1 MKELPS
7 IEQLV
12 PKHVAIIMDGN
23 GRWAKQRG
31 KIRTFGH
38 KAGAE
43 AVRKA
48 VAFARRNGI
57 ESLTLFAFS
66 SENWKRP
73 ATEVSVLMELFMSV
87 LKSEIK
93 KLDDNDIRLRIVG
106 DKEAFSKRLQ
116 KRMSEAEEQ
125 TRSNSGLNLN
135 IAANY
140 GGQWDITQASRKLAE
155 KVKTGEIEPAEIT
168 EQTIAGELMMADQ
181 PLPDLLIRTGGEHRI
196 SNFLLW
202 QLAYAELYFT
212 SVLWPDFD
220 DTAFAQAIT
229 DFAQRERR
237 FGLTSEQL
245 TVLMQG
251 IETRIEE

>member
-12 PKHVAIIMDGN
+12 PRHVAIIMDGN

-43 AVRKA
+43 AVRRA

-87 LKSEIK
+87 LKSEVK
-93 KLDDNDIRLRIVG
+93 KLDDNDIRLRIIG
-106 DKEAFSKRLQ
+106 DKGAFSKRLQ
-116 KRMSEAEEQ
+116 KRIQEAEEKTQ
-125 TRSNSGLNLN
+125 NNSGLNLN

-140 GGQWDITQASRKLAE
+140 GGQWDITQASRKLAD
-155 KVKTGEIEPAEIT
+155 KVKSGEIEPSEIT
-168 EQTIAGELMMADQ
+168 EQAISGELMMADQ
-181 PLPDLLIRTGGEHRI
+181 PLPDLLIRTGGESRI

-212 SVLWPDFD
+212 STLWPDFD
-220 DTAFAQAIT
+220 DAIFAKAIT

>member
-1 MKELPS
+1 MRELPS

-23 GRWAKQRG
+23 GRWAKQRD
-31 KIRTFGH
+31 KIRTLGH
-38 KAGAE
+38 KAGAD

-93 KLDDNDIRLRIVG
+93 KLDDNDIRLRIIG

-140 GGQWDITQASRKLAE
+140 GGKWDITQASRKLAE
-155 KVKTGEIEPAEIT
+155 KVKAGEIEPTEIN
-168 EQTIAGELMMADQ
+168 EQAIAGELMMADQ
-181 PLPDLLIRTGGEHRI
+181 SLPDLLIRTGGEHRI

-212 SVLWPDFD
+212 PVLWPDFD
-220 DTAFAQAIT
+220 DTVFAQAIT